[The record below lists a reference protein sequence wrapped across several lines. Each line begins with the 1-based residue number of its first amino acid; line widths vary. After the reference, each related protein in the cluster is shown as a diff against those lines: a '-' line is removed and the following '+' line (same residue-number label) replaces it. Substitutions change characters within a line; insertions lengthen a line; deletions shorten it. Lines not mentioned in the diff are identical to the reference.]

1 MKLNELIKTKYPVIQ
16 GGMAHIATAELAASV
31 SNAGGLG
38 LIASGALNPEQLRK
52 EIIKL
57 RELTDKPFGVNLM
70 LLTKFADEMAEL
82 LVEMNVPVITTG
94 AGNPSKY
101 IDMWKNN
108 GSIVIPVVPNPT
120 LAARVEKLGADAVI
134 AEGTEAGGHVGEMT
148 TMTLIPQVKDRVKI
162 PVIAAGG
169 IASGR
174 QVLAAET
181 LGADGIQIGTILLAA
196 EECPIHDNYK
206 EKIIKSKDTHVTVIG
221 RIGGIPTRVLR
232 NNMTNEYISR
242 EKEGWDK
249 VQLELFTM
257 GALKKAVFDGDM
269 KDGSLM
275 AGLVVGQVNEIKPI
289 KKIIEN
295 LFSEYELEKERI
307 CESIKNR

>member
-1 MKLNELIKTKYPVIQ
+1 MKLNKLINTKYPVIQ
-16 GGMAHIATAELAASV
+16 GGMANIATAELAASV

-38 LIASGALNPEQLRK
+38 LIASGGLNPEKLRA
-52 EIIKL
+52 EIIKV

-70 LLTKFADEMAEL
+70 LLTTFADEMADL
-82 LVEMNVPVITTG
+82 LVEMKVPVITTG

-108 GSIVIPVVPNPT
+108 GSVVIPVVPNPT
-120 LAARVEKLGADAVI
+120 LAVKVEKLGADAVI

-148 TMTLIPQVKDRVKI
+148 TLTLIPQVKDKVSI

-169 IASGR
+169 IASGK
-174 QVLAAET
+174 QILAVES
-181 LGADGIQIGTILLAA
+181 LGADGIQIGTILLAS

-221 RIGGIPTRVLR
+221 RIGGLPTRVLR
-232 NNMTNEYISR
+232 NNMTNEYISK

-249 VQLELFTM
+249 VQLEMFTM
-257 GALKKAVFDGDM
+257 GALKKAVFEGDM
-269 KDGSLM
+269 KDGSIM
-275 AGLVVGQVNEIKPI
+275 AGLVVGQVNEIKSVENII
-289 KKIIEN
+289 KD
-295 LFSEYELEKERI
+295 LFAEYEAEKEKMS
-307 CESIKNR
+307 ETIKNR